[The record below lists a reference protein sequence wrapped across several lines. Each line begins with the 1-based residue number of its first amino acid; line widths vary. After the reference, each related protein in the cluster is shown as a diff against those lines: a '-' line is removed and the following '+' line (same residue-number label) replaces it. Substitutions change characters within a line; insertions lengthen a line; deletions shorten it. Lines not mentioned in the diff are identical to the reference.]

1 MIFFRV
7 RKKLSSFLTGR
18 QKVRMA
24 ELFLLM
30 IVGGFLEM
38 LSVSVIVPFLT
49 AIMDSDAFMEKW
61 YAKLIMSIF
70 RFRDDRSLLT
80 FFSFTLAGLYIV
92 KNVYLLFQKWAQNRF
107 IYNSMFRVQKDVFAK
122 LLMRPYE
129 YFLYANSGELLRTIN
144 TDILEVF
151 RLLESVLTLMTE
163 IIVSV
168 CLLGTVFIISPLIT
182 AAVGGVL
189 LVLVLLITI
198 VIQPRVKILGKNQMQ
213 SRRSMNAWLLEAVQG
228 IKEIKIMKREGYF
241 QRNFNKHSRDSTSAI
256 QKHNVIAL
264 FPRYLIEM
272 VAMSI
277 LFLTIG
283 ILILKGMP
291 FDKLIPPIAAIAMAS
306 VRLLPSMNRIS
317 EANANMSYR
326 EPMLDSLLRHLA
338 NEEKGPQPEALPP
351 SGKKGEARD
360 RRIGPLKEEIRF
372 SDITFRYANTE
383 EDIFTGASMTIKR
396 GESVGIVGA
405 SGAGKTTSVDILLGL
420 LKPQGGQILVD
431 GVDIR
436 EDMEGWL
443 GQIGY
448 IPQSIF
454 MLDDSIRAN
463 VAFGVPEEKIDD
475 ERVMKALHD
484 ASLDEFIRSL
494 PEGIHSKIGERGVR
508 ISGGQR
514 QRIGIA
520 RALYSD
526 PSVLVFDEATS
537 ALDNATETDIMQS
550 INSLH
555 GQKTMIIIAH
565 RLTTIESCD
574 HVYRMGDKKIT
585 AER

>member
-1 MIFFRV
+1 MIFFRIQ
-7 RKKLSSFLTGR
+7 KKISRVLTR
-18 QKVRMA
+18 QQKIRVI
-24 ELFLLM
+24 ELIILM

-38 LSVSVIVPFLT
+38 LSVSVIVPFLS
-49 AIMDSDAFMEKW
+49 AIMDADAFMEKW
-61 YAKLIMSIF
+61 YARLILSVF
-70 RFRDDRSLLT
+70 HFHDSTELLT
-80 FFSFTLAGLYIV
+80 FFSFALAGLYII
-92 KNVYLLFQKWAQNRF
+92 KNIYLIFEKWIQSRF

-122 LLMRPYE
+122 LLTRPYE

-144 TDILEVF
+144 SDILEVF
-151 RLLESVLTLMTE
+151 RTLESVLTLLTE
-163 IIVSV
+163 IIVSA
-168 CLLGTVFIISPLIT
+168 CLLGTVFFISPLIT

-189 LVLVLLITI
+189 LVLVFLITI
-198 VIQPRVKILGKNQMQ
+198 VIQPRVKVLGKSQMQ

-241 QRNFNKHSRDSTSAI
+241 QKNFNKHSMASCYATR
-256 QKHNVIAL
+256 KNKVIAL

-272 VAMSI
+272 VAMSV

-283 ILILKGMP
+283 ILILKGMS
-291 FDKLIPPIAAIAMAS
+291 FEKLIPPIAAIAMAS

-326 EPMLDSLLRHLA
+326 EPMLDSMLKHLD
-338 NEEKGPQPEALPP
+338 NEAKDQKQAALAQSQGKDEKHGLQKIT
-351 SGKKGEARD
+351 G
-360 RRIGPLKEEIRF
+360 LKDGIRF

-383 EDIFTGASMTIKR
+383 EDIFTHASMTIRR

-405 SGAGKTTSVDILLGL
+405 SGAGKTTAVDILLGL

-508 ISGGQR
+508 I
-514 QRIGIA
+514 A
-520 RALYSD
+520 W
-526 PSVLVFDEATS
+526 
-537 ALDNATETDIMQS
+537 
-550 INSLH
+550 
-555 GQKTMIIIAH
+555 
-565 RLTTIESCD
+565 
-574 HVYRMGDKKIT
+574 
-585 AER
+585 